1 MSSYDKL
8 RPWTEIEKCD
18 CEKFTSIVLVDILTD
33 NPIHCFN
40 CKNEIDPE
48 LLKLDDKLVDDIAS
62 WFGVFQSLYGL
73 WLNSGEYE
81 QYAKKKLIDKS
92 SQVNIEGMSVAKSL
106 SAHCLS
112 YYWWFSDTDDGEL
125 IHCPSC
131 ARKLDPD
138 VKYGTGKCEA
148 CNVVV

>member
-18 CEKFTSIVLVDILTD
+18 CKTFTAIVLVDLMTD

-40 CKNEIDPE
+40 CKNEMDPE
-48 LLKLDDKLVDDIAS
+48 LLKLDSKLVDDIAS
-62 WFGVFQSLYGL
+62 WFGVFQSLYNL

-81 QYAKKKLIDKS
+81 QYAKDKLIDKN
-92 SQVNIEGMSVAKSL
+92 SQVNIEGMYVAKKL
-106 SAHCLS
+106 SAQCPS
-112 YYWWFSDTDDGEL
+112 YYWWFYDTDDGEPT
-125 IHCPSC
+125 HCPNCSQE
-131 ARKLDPD
+131 LDQD

>member
-1 MSSYDKL
+1 MNSYDKL

-18 CEKFTSIVLVDILTD
+18 CEKITSIVLVDIMTD

-48 LLKLDDKLVDDIAS
+48 VLKLDDKLVDDIAS
-62 WFGVFQSLYGL
+62 WFSLFQSLYNL
-73 WLNSGEYE
+73 WLSSGEYE
-81 QYAKKKLIDKS
+81 QYAKEKLKDS
-92 SQVNIEGMSVAKSL
+92 YSQVNIEGMYVAKKL
-106 SAHCLS
+106 SAHFPS
-112 YYWWFSDTDDGEL
+112 YYWWFYDTDDGEPS
-125 IHCPSC
+125 HCPNCSQ
-131 ARKLDPD
+131 KLDLG

>member
-18 CEKFTSIVLVDILTD
+18 CKEITSIVLVDILTD

-48 LLKLDDKLVDDIAS
+48 ILKLDSKLVDDIAS
-62 WFGVFQSLYGL
+62 WYGVFQSLYNL

-81 QYAKKKLIDKS
+81 AYAKEKLINKN
-92 SQVNIEGMSVAKSL
+92 SQVNVEGMSVAKRL
-106 SAHCLS
+106 SAYYPS

-125 IHCPSC
+125 THCPNC
-131 ARKLDPD
+131 ANKLDPN
-138 VKYGTGKCEA
+138 VKFGTGKCES

>member
-8 RPWTEIEKCD
+8 RPWVDIEKCD
-18 CEKFTSIVLVDILTD
+18 CEDIKSIVLVDILTD

-48 LLKLDDKLVDDIAS
+48 VLKLDDKLVDDIAS
-62 WFGVFQSLYGL
+62 WYQSFQALYAL

-81 QYAKKKLIDKS
+81 AYAKEKLLDRNGQVNKEGMIVAKKLS
-92 SQVNIEGMSVAKSL
+92 NY
-106 SAHCLS
+106 HPT
-112 YYWWFSDTDDGEL
+112 YYWWFYDTDDCEPTVCPNCGNEL
-125 IHCPSC
+125 
-131 ARKLDPD
+131 DQD
-138 VKYGTGKCEA
+138 VKYGTGKCEP